1 MSELTSDVSSKYCKQ
16 CGQPMSLRP
25 RKEYP
30 FYNEDTGELMMKH
43 ICENETCED
52 GCANTGGH
60 FYKRGHFGLSRV
72 CTRCGHYDLYY

>member
-30 FYNEDTGELMMKH
+30 FYNEDTGQLMMKH
-43 ICENETCED
+43 ICENETCEV

-60 FYKRGHFGLSRV
+60 FYQKAFLVVRTCS
-72 CTRCGHYDLYY
+72 RCGHQDAYY